1 METIKGP
8 SGEVEE
14 LTVGTSSIRN
24 DEDLAPEVEE
34 RREEAFEATIVRLDQ
49 KAAEKLFQ
57 LAGLG
62 AL

>member
-8 SGEVEE
+8 SGAVEE
-14 LTVGTSSIRN
+14 LTAGTSPIRS
-24 DEDLAPEVEE
+24 DDDPVLEVEE

-57 LAGLG
+57 LAGL
-62 AL
+62 

>member
-1 METIKGP
+1 MEAIKGP

-14 LTVGTSSIRN
+14 LIGGTSSIRN
-24 DEDLAPEVEE
+24 DDDPVLEVEE

-57 LAGLG
+57 LAGL
-62 AL
+62 